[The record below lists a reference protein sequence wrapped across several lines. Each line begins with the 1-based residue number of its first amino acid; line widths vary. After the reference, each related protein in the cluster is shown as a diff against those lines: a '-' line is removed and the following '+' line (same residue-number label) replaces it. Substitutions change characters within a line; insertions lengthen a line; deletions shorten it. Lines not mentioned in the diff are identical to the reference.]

1 MFRGILAISRG
12 VNGKLGRHRRCLFQ
26 GIWGNFEGSEGDIG
40 DPHWC
45 LFQGIWGNSQG
56 CEGNTGEAPALPRAA
71 FLGRFFSQN
80 PGFWALLPCWE
91 WKTAALCFFPRSSHS
106 RALHGHGILS
116 HSASR
121 MRPVARFVWVFF
133 LSPVAQ
139 LCFGAARSVEQQR
152 LDFPT
157 RLTREEHGKP
167 GPGGRAG
174 FGSAGIALDTAGILP
189 FGSDGGKTAGSFGRG
204 CPGAASPPL
213 SL

>member
-1 MFRGILAISRG
+1 MFQGILAISRG
-12 VNGKLGRHRRCLFQ
+12 VNGKLGRHRWCLFQ
-26 GIWGNFEGSEGDIG
+26 GIWGNFEGSKGDIG

-56 CEGNTGEAPALPRAA
+56 CEGNIGEAPALPRAA
-71 FLGRFFSQN
+71 FFRAIFSQN

-91 WKTAALCFFPRSSHS
+91 RKTAALCFF
-106 RALHGHGILS
+106 HGARTAVPSTGMEFFPTLS
-116 HSASR
+116 PGCVPWR
-121 MRPVARFVWVFF
+121 GLFGFFF

-157 RLTREEHGKP
+157 HLTREEHGKP

-174 FGSAGIALDTAGILP
+174 FGSAGIALDTTGILP

-204 CPGAASPPL
+204 CPGAASPPH